1 MLPVNPPRYPLILNP
16 RARGDRAERAL
27 RFVMEN
33 ATRFAIY
40 ASNSPEEAAEL
51 AKRFAAEGEPIVVA
65 AGGDGTLN
73 AVVGGLV
80 GTGTILGILP
90 TGTMNVFARELQIP
104 FSHLTSAL
112 EIIDA
117 GHVKE
122 VDLFEAEGT
131 PFVQMAGVGFDA
143 QVIEETTSEAK
154 RRLGPLAYILS
165 AVRLLGAKPPRM
177 TVHFE
182 EGNSAEGACVLL
194 GNGAL
199 YGGQLRLFGKA
210 DNSDDLLDVLVYKEA
225 GYKAALGSLGTVAL
239 GGYEQ
244 HGKFV
249 EYYQTSGL
257 TVECDREVPVE
268 VDGEFWGRTARV
280 QFKEMEGKLRVLAPE
295 DHGRNWWEQVLSNLT
310 PGKK

>member
-1 MLPVNPPRYPLILNP
+1 
-16 RARGDRAERAL
+16 
-27 RFVMEN
+27 
-33 ATRFAIY
+33 
-40 ASNSPEEAAEL
+40 
-51 AKRFAAEGEPIVVA
+51 
-65 AGGDGTLN
+65 
-73 AVVGGLV
+73 
-80 GTGTILGILP
+80 
-90 TGTMNVFARELQIP
+90 
-104 FSHLTSAL
+104 
-112 EIIDA
+112 
-117 GHVKE
+117 
-122 VDLFEAEGT
+122 
-131 PFVQMAGVGFDA
+131 
-143 QVIEETTSEAK
+143 
-154 RRLGPLAYILS
+154 
-165 AVRLLGAKPPRM
+165 RM

-257 TVECDREVPVE
+257 TVECDRKVPVE

-295 DHGRNWWEQVLSNLT
+295 DHGRNWWEQVLANLN

>member
-1 MLPVNPPRYPLILNP
+1 M
-16 RARGDRAERAL
+16 A
-27 RFVMEN
+27 N
-33 ATRFAIY
+33 ATRFAVY
-40 ASNSPEEAAEL
+40 ASNSPEDAVEL
-51 AKRFAAEGEPIVVA
+51 AQRFAAEGEPIVVV

-73 AVVGGLV
+73 AVVGGLI
-80 GTGTILGILP
+80 GTKTILGILP
-90 TGTMNVFARELQIP
+90 TGTMNVFARELHIP
-104 FSHLTSAL
+104 FADLKGAL

-117 GHVKE
+117 GKVKE

-143 QVIEETTSEAK
+143 QVIEETTSESK
-154 RRLGPLAYILS
+154 RRLGPLAYIVS
-165 AVRLLGAKPPRM
+165 AVKLLGAKPPRM
-177 TVHFE
+177 RVTFE
-182 EGNSAEGACVLL
+182 EGKSAEGACVLL

-225 GYKAALGSLGTVAL
+225 GYKAALGSLGTVAR

-244 HGKFV
+244 DGKFV

-268 VDGEFWGRTARV
+268 LDGELWGRTKRV
-280 QFKEMEGKLRVLAPE
+280 KFQAMTEKLRVLAPAE
-295 DHGRNWWEQVLSNLT
+295 QGKNWWEQVLTNLL
-310 PGKK
+310 PEKK

>member
-1 MLPVNPPRYPLILNP
+1 MHPPRYPLILNP
-16 RARGDRAERAL
+16 HARSERAKRAL
-27 RFVMEN
+27 RFVMEH

-40 ASNSPEEAAEL
+40 ASNSPEEAVDL
-51 AKRFAAEGEPIVVA
+51 VKKFASEGEPIVVA

-73 AVVGGLV
+73 AVVGGLI
-80 GTGTILGILP
+80 GTETILGILP

-104 FSHLTSAL
+104 FSQLKGAL
-112 EIIDA
+112 EVIDA

-143 QVIEETTSEAK
+143 QVIEETSSESK
-154 RRLGPLAYILS
+154 RRLGPLAYVLA
-165 AVRLLGAKPPRM
+165 AVKVLGTKPPKM
-177 TVHFE
+177 TVHFD
-182 EGNSAEGACVLL
+182 EGHSVEGACVLL

-199 YGGQLRLFGKA
+199 YGGQLRLFKKA
-210 DNSDDLLDVLVYKEA
+210 DNADDLLDVLVYKEA
-225 GYKAALGSLGTVAL
+225 GYKAAVRSLSTVAL

-244 HGKFV
+244 DGKWV

-257 TVECDREVPVE
+257 RVECDREVPVE
-268 VDGEFWGRTARV
+268 VDGELWGRAQKVEFRAMT
-280 QFKEMEGKLRVLAPE
+280 EKLRVLAPE
-295 DHGRNWWEQVLSNLT
+295 ERGKNWWEQMLGSLT